1 MNFGFILFLEFGWEI
16 VCVVLKRCLGGIFYI
31 YGNVEIGKIILEFC
45 NNCDEFENV
54 KCLNN
59 RIENEIDLM
68 KVLERNFINFV
79 DMCLSNSLKCLD
91 LLVKI

>member
-68 KVLERNFINFV
+68 KVLERNFINFIYI
-79 DMCLSNSLKCLD
+79 CLSNSLNCLD